1 MSNENS
7 KAWIN
12 KVSINCFL
20 RISVSIITGV
30 MVDGMSRRQSM
41 LEEIRFRRR
50 AERDR
55 APLQFKN
62 EVLTS
67 KHHV

>member
-1 MSNENS
+1 
-7 KAWIN
+7 
-12 KVSINCFL
+12 
-20 RISVSIITGV
+20 
-30 MVDGMSRRQSM
+30 M